1 MANFA
6 GFASAL
12 AQTASHVTT
21 DKKFVYNI
29 ATPVN
34 YATCFYMLLGR
45 RMADILRGGSDVRAR
60 VKFSTSSQ
68 AGWYNTIAENH
79 NPQIGQDGTWAIAYW
94 CAHMAHESWKEEEL
108 LINKG
113 GTGLGDTIEET
124 WTDELWNKYQSLM
137 TALYNDIEA
146 SFWRRPN
153 AAKMAG
159 TDPEWPTSIP
169 AYLNVHTNGLFVE
182 DASTTWTVINGITVA
197 SNTRY
202 VPYRG
207 TFSNYTPA
215 TASNFI
221 EAISKAVRKTSFTPP
236 PRDKEYFN
244 PESDDAVDKS
254 GGAVFCS
261 ADGIAK
267 AENLY
272 RNSNDRWP
280 DWMDPAGNPRFK
292 GIQLVY
298 VAALDDIAVYPN
310 ASGHGQ
316 STEAAATIT
325 GPRYYGVN
333 AQYLRMMWHKRRFFE
348 WLDPFRQNL
357 TTWTQG
363 VNSLGTMLC
372 PDRSKLFFLSPSTSL

>member
-1 MANFA
+1 MANFQ
-6 GFASAL
+6 GFAAAL
-12 AQTASHVTT
+12 AETAAHVTT

-45 RMADILRGGSDVRAR
+45 RMADILRAGSDVRAR

-68 AGWYNTIAENH
+68 AGWYSPVTADH
-79 NPQIGQDGTWAIAYW
+79 APSIGQDGTWAIAYW
-94 CAHMAHESWKEEEL
+94 CAHMAQESWKEEEL

-113 GTGLGDTIEET
+113 GTAMGDTAEET
-124 WTDELWNKYQSLM
+124 WTDELWNKYQSLV

-153 AAKMAG
+153 NAKMG
-159 TDPEWPTSIP
+159 GNDPMWPTSLP

-182 DASTTWTVINGITVA
+182 DASTTWTAINGITVA

-207 TFSNYTPA
+207 TYANFTA
-215 TASNFI
+215 GDASNFLV
-221 EAISKAVRKTSFTPP
+221 ALRKAVRKTSFTPP

-244 PESDDAVDKS
+244 PEGDDSVDKS
-254 GGAVFCS
+254 GGVVYGS
-261 ADGIAK
+261 SDGISRV
-267 AENLY
+267 EGLY
-272 RNSNDRWP
+272 VNSQDRFVDYW
-280 DWMDPAGNPRFK
+280 DPAGNPRFK

-298 VAALDDIAVYPN
+298 VAALDDLAVYPDG
-310 ASGHGQ
+310 SGYGN
-316 STEAAATIT
+316 STESAADIT
-325 GPRYYGVN
+325 GPRFYGVN
-333 AQYLRMMWHKRRFFE
+333 AQYMKMHWHKRRFFE

-372 PDRSKLFFLSPSTSL
+372 PDRSKHFFLSPSTDL